1 MPCTFT
7 FHIGQF
13 TVTIIVKQTHK
24 SKNRHS
30 AK

>member
-1 MPCTFT
+1 MFLTLT

-13 TVTIIVKQTHK
+13 SVSIRVMELKRE
-24 SKNRHS
+24 NRHS